1 MQGHSKPI
9 LEPSRIYESHK
20 HPGKQYGH
28 FPDQK
33 AEGMIQLLLLVH

>member
-9 LEPSRIYESHK
+9 LEPSCICESHQ
-20 HPGKQYGH
+20 HSGKQYGH

-33 AEGMIQLLLLVH
+33 AEGMTQLLLLVH